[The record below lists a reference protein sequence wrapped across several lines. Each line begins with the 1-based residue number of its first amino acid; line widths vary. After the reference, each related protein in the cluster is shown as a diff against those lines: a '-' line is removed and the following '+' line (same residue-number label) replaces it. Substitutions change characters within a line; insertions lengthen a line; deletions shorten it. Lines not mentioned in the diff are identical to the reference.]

1 MTDPVISPDGK
12 WMWTGSE
19 WIPAPP
25 SSLSASNSAATQTGD
40 VRDSVVM
47 GDINRQISSSHS
59 TNVSLQDSVI
69 DGGAIND
76 EQTEK
81 IDSPLTATQTGDIR
95 DSVVMGDINH
105 QISSF
110 QSTNVSLQDSVIGG
124 DVIINDEQSMSK
136 IFNQSLDEKLAAQ
149 LAAFEERMLNF
160 VQMGFTGNS
169 SPAEL
174 TPSQEAEVEEV
185 LEMSEQLTSHGIVL
199 DPWTEITLGNAAR
212 ITGETQIAQQHYL
225 MALSQFSVNSD
236 QKGKAASLSYLGMIA
251 HIRGD
256 LAEAERLQR
265 DCLAIDREIG
275 DRGGEA
281 GSLIGLGNIAQT
293 RGDLAEAERLSRESL
308 AIMREIS
315 DREGEAASLGN
326 LGEIARARG
335 DLAEAEQYLFE
346 AKSVYQEVGD
356 RAGVSRQLLNLG
368 NIARIRGDFGEAD
381 RLYQESLTIMREIGD
396 RECEAVTL
404 NNLGSNAQTRGD
416 LAEAERLFRE
426 GLALAREISNR
437 QDEAMS
443 LDNIGLISLMRGDLS
458 AAELLQRE
466 SLAINR
472 DIGYRGGEEN
482 SLRNLGHTYLLQDDL
497 VEAERIFRE
506 SLTISRE
513 INNKEAEARSLFSLG
528 AVAEKQGILAEA
540 ERLYREC
547 WGLAISLGSHGEADI
562 LQSLENIAQTLQELG
577 TVAHSNGNYDE
588 QRHRYSEAVRIRR
601 DIGIPIEQWFID
613 NGY

>member
-265 DCLAIDREIG
+265 D
-275 DRGGEA
+275 
-281 GSLIGLGNIAQT
+281 
-293 RGDLAEAERLSRESL
+293 SL